1 MMAQL
6 FRLFAK
12 AHGVSFKDRVLQAV
26 KSIPEGATRTYGDVA
41 KMAGNPRAARAVGQ
55 IVKKN
60 FDLEIPCHRVV
71 SQRGIGGYNRGVQK
85 KIETLRAEG
94 VFLSAL
100 LKAPQ
105 KMP

>member
-60 FDLEIPCHRVV
+60 FDPQIPCHRVV
-71 SQRGIGGYNRGVQK
+71 STRGIGGYNRGVEK
-85 KIETLRAEG
+85 KI
-94 VFLSAL
+94 AL
-100 LKAPQ
+100 LKREGAQLVPQ
-105 KMP
+105 GSCSKNRH